1 MHKRENRGRRH
12 PPPFSHI
19 SDLAL
24 KGGKEKEEENGYFY
38 GGNSRITK
46 KKVLAEAGAACWYP
60 LHGSISFCLYFSPK
74 ISGKR
79 KKENLEPDLYW
90 WKMWDT

>member
-24 KGGKEKEEENGYFY
+24 KGGQEKEEENGYFY
-38 GGNSRITK
+38 GGNSRMTK
-46 KKVLAEAGAACWYP
+46 KKVLAEAGAACWYA
-60 LHGSISFCLYFSPK
+60 LIQYLFISTFPQK